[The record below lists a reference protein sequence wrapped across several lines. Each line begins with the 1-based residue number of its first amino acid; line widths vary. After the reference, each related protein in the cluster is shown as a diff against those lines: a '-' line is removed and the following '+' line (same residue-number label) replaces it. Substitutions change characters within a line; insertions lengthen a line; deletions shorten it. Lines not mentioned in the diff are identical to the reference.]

1 MMPRPP
7 RRAPSA
13 ARVPE
18 AKRILI
24 TAPRELVVVMNDGV
38 DLRVAPA
45 GLASASGADVA
56 PLAKVLAGEKA
67 ALRPLF
73 GLPEERLRYRAM
85 ARADERSEAQPD
97 LATYY
102 QVDAPSARLDGI
114 AEALRAQP
122 TVRAA
127 YVKPP
132 AELPMRVGAAAL
144 PLAAEAPPA
153 SPDFSARQGYLDA
166 APGGVDARHAW
177 TRPGGRGTD
186 VRIIDIEGAW
196 RFSHEDLKLNQGGIV
211 AGAPPNDPVWVNHG
225 TAVVGVFGGD
235 GNSFGVTGIC
245 PDADVRAISVFG
257 STGSAAAIRMAAD
270 LLQPGDILLIELH
283 RAGPRFAY
291 QLRPD
296 QRGYIPIEWWPDDY
310 DAIRY
315 AIGRG
320 VIVVEAAGNGGEDL
334 DDPIYQLPAPGFP
347 AGWSNPFAR
356 GGRDSG
362 AILVGAGAPPPGTHG
377 ADHGPDRSRLDFS
390 NYGAAVDAQGWGVE
404 VTTCGYGDLQG
415 GSNEDFWY
423 TDTFNGTSSASPV
436 VVGALGCVQG
446 VLRAAQRPTLTPQA
460 ARGLLRSTGS
470 AQQDAP
476 GRPASQRIGHR
487 PDVRA
492 LLGAVMPQA
501 ATGVPLHRY
510 WNVGLGDHFYT
521 TDWAELGNGGWG
533 WVYEGIACH
542 VYAAPA
548 PGVPPPPNSQPL
560 HRYWNGEIANHFYTT
575 NFAELGAGRDGWVY
589 ERVECHVPA
598 QAGAGTVPLYR
609 YFNAALTDHFYTTE
623 WGELGYGRFGYE
635 LEGIQCQV
643 FGGPQAVP
651 SIGEVPAAASVPE
664 VAAPADFALRPL
676 PGSFRRAGAPAA
688 AGAVAPAS
696 FRAAP
701 AGSGGVTII
710 VQR

>member
-18 AKRILI
+18 AKRILVA
-24 TAPRELVVVMNDGV
+24 APRELVVVMNDGV

-73 GLPEERLRYRAM
+73 GLPEERLRYRAL
-85 ARADERSEAQPD
+85 ARADERSEVQPD

-102 QVDAPSARLDGI
+102 QVDAPPARLDGI

-132 AELPMRVGAAAL
+132 AELPMRMGAAAL

-153 SPDFSARQGYLDA
+153 SPDFSARQGYLDV

-196 RFSHEDLKLNQGGIV
+196 RFSHEDLKQNQGGIV
-211 AGAPPNDPVWVNHG
+211 AGAPPSDPVWVNHG

-283 RAGPRFAY
+283 RAGPRFGY

-334 DDPIYQLPAPGFP
+334 DDPIYQQPAPGFP

-436 VVGALGCVQG
+436 VVGALGCIQG
-446 VLRAAQRPTLTPQA
+446 VLRAAQRAPLSPQA
-460 ARGLLRSTGS
+460 ARSLLRSTGS
-470 AQQDAP
+470 PQQNAP

-492 LLGAVMPQA
+492 MLGTAMPQA

-510 WNVGLGDHFYT
+510 WNDELGDHFYT
-521 TDWAELGNGGWG
+521 TDWSELGHGAWG

-542 VYAAPA
+542 VYAAT
-548 PGVPPPPNSQPL
+548 PGAPPPPNSQPL
-560 HRYWNGEIANHFYTT
+560 HRYWNGEVANHFYTT
-575 NFAELGAGRDGWVY
+575 DSAELGAGRDGWVH

-609 YFNAALTDHFYTTE
+609 YFNAELTDHYYTTV
-623 WGELGYGRFGYE
+623 WNELGYGRYGYA

-643 FGGPQAVP
+643 FGAPQAVP

-664 VAAPADFALRPL
+664 AAAPADLALQPL
-676 PGSFRRAGAPAA
+676 PESFRRASGPAA
-688 AGAVAPAS
+688 AGA
-696 FRAAP
+696 AAP
-701 AGSGGVTII
+701 ATFRATRSGAGAVTII

>member
-1 MMPRPP
+1 MPRPS
-7 RRAPSA
+7 RRDPSA
-13 ARVPE
+13 ARVPQ
-18 AKRILI
+18 AKRILVA
-24 TAPRELVVVMNDGV
+24 APRELVVVMNDGV

-56 PLAKVLAGEKA
+56 PLAKMLTGEKA

-73 GLPEERLRYRAM
+73 GMPEERLRHRAL
-85 ARADERSEAQPD
+85 ARADVRGEAQPD

-102 QVDAPSARLDGI
+102 QVDAPPARLDGL

-132 AELPMRVGAAAL
+132 AELPMRMGAAAL
-144 PLAAEAPPA
+144 PRAAEAPP
-153 SPDFSARQGYLDA
+153 STPDFSARQGYLDV

-177 TRPGGRGTD
+177 TRAGGRGTD

-196 RFSHEDLKLNQGGIV
+196 RFSHEDLKQNQGGIV
-211 AGAPPNDPVWVNHG
+211 AGAAPSDAVWVNHG

-270 LLQPGDILLIELH
+270 MLQPGDILLIELH
-283 RAGPRFAY
+283 RAGPRFNF
-291 QLRPD
+291 QGRPD
-296 QRGYIPIEWWPDDY
+296 QAGYIAVEWWPDDY

-320 VIVVEAAGNGGEDL
+320 VIVVEAAGNGAENL

-423 TDTFNGTSSASPV
+423 TDTFNGTSSASPI

-446 VLRAAQRPTLTPQA
+446 ALRAAQQVPLSPQA
-460 ARGLLRSTGS
+460 ARALLRSTGS
-470 AQQDAP
+470 AQAGAP
-476 GRPASQRIGHR
+476 GRPASQRIGNR

-492 LLGAVMPQA
+492 MLAQLLPQS

-510 WNVGLGDHFYT
+510 WNAGIGDHFYT
-521 TDWAELGNGGWG
+521 TDWAALGNGAWG
-533 WVYEGIACH
+533 YVYEGIACY
-542 VYAAPA
+542 VYPAPA
-548 PGVPPPPNSQPL
+548 PGAPAPAGSQPL
-560 HRYWNGEIANHFYTT
+560 HRYWNGQLANHFYTT
-575 NFAELGAGRDGWVY
+575 NFAELGAGREGWVH
-589 ERVECHVPA
+589 EGVECHVPA

-609 YFNAALTDHFYTTE
+609 YFSADLGDHYYTTA
-623 WGELGYGRFGYE
+623 WSELGYGRYGFA

-643 FGGPQAVP
+643 FAQPQAVP
-651 SIGEVPAAASVPE
+651 SLDVAPPGVGTEPPPPAPDL
-664 VAAPADFALRPL
+664 PLTPL
-676 PGSFRRAGAPAA
+676 PESFRRAVEGPAVGATAPATFRT
-688 AGAVAPAS
+688 AGG
-696 FRAAP
+696 
-701 AGSGGVTII
+701 AGRVTI
-710 VQR
+710 VVER

>member
-1 MMPRPP
+1 MPRPP

-73 GLPEERLRYRAM
+73 GLPEERLRYRAL

-102 QVDAPSARLDGI
+102 QVDAPPARLDGI

-132 AELPMRVGAAAL
+132 AELPMRVGAAAR
-144 PLAAEAPPA
+144 PIAAEAPPA

-283 RAGPRFAY
+283 RAGPRFGY

-296 QRGYIPIEWWPDDY
+296 QRGYIPVEWWPDDY

-334 DDPIYQLPAPGFP
+334 DDPIYQQPAPGFP
-347 AGWSNPFAR
+347 AAWSNPFAR

-377 ADHGPDRSRLDFS
+377 ADHGPDRSRLEFS

-436 VVGALGCVQG
+436 VVGALGCLQG
-446 VLRAAQRPTLTPQA
+446 VLRAAQRPPLTPQA

-470 AQQDAP
+470 VQQDAP

-542 VYAAPA
+542 VYAAPT
-548 PGVPPPPNSQPL
+548 PGAPPPPNSQPL
-560 HRYWNGEIANHFYTT
+560 HRYWNGEVANHFYTT

-623 WGELGYGRFGYE
+623 WSELGYGRFGYE

-643 FGGPQAVP
+643 FAQPQAVP
-651 SIGEVPAAASVPE
+651 SIGEVPAAMSVPE
-664 VAAPADFALRPL
+664 PPAPAELALRTL
-676 PGSFRRAGAPAA
+676 PESFRRAGAPAA

-701 AGSGGVTII
+701 VGSGGVTVI

>member
-1 MMPRPP
+1 
-7 RRAPSA
+7 
-13 ARVPE
+13 
-18 AKRILI
+18 
-24 TAPRELVVVMNDGV
+24 
-38 DLRVAPA
+38 
-45 GLASASGADVA
+45 
-56 PLAKVLAGEKA
+56 
-67 ALRPLF
+67 
-73 GLPEERLRYRAM
+73 
-85 ARADERSEAQPD
+85 
-97 LATYY
+97 
-102 QVDAPSARLDGI
+102 
-114 AEALRAQP
+114 
-122 TVRAA
+122 
-127 YVKPP
+127 
-132 AELPMRVGAAAL
+132 
-144 PLAAEAPPA
+144 
-153 SPDFSARQGYLDA
+153 
-166 APGGVDARHAW
+166 
-177 TRPGGRGTD
+177 
-186 VRIIDIEGAW
+186 
-196 RFSHEDLKLNQGGIV
+196 
-211 AGAPPNDPVWVNHG
+211 
-225 TAVVGVFGGD
+225 
-235 GNSFGVTGIC
+235 
-245 PDADVRAISVFG
+245 
-257 STGSAAAIRMAAD
+257 
-270 LLQPGDILLIELH
+270 
-283 RAGPRFAY
+283 
-291 QLRPD
+291 
-296 QRGYIPIEWWPDDY
+296 
-310 DAIRY
+310 
-315 AIGRG
+315 
-320 VIVVEAAGNGGEDL
+320 
-334 DDPIYQLPAPGFP
+334 
-347 AGWSNPFAR
+347 
-356 GGRDSG
+356 
-362 AILVGAGAPPPGTHG
+362 
-377 ADHGPDRSRLDFS
+377 
-390 NYGAAVDAQGWGVE
+390 
-404 VTTCGYGDLQG
+404 
-415 GSNEDFWY
+415 
-423 TDTFNGTSSASPV
+423 

-548 PGVPPPPNSQPL
+548 PGAPPPPNSQPL
-560 HRYWNGEIANHFYTT
+560 HRYWNGEVANHFYTT

-676 PGSFRRAGAPAA
+676 PGSFRRAGAPAV